1 MASLDT
7 IGTDDDQQ
15 LSKLNLNYVVSD
27 LTLPSIIL
35 DYPRSLVSYRKSYC
49 SKLIK
54 LNLKVLT
61 SLHHQL

>member
-49 SKLIK
+49 SELIK